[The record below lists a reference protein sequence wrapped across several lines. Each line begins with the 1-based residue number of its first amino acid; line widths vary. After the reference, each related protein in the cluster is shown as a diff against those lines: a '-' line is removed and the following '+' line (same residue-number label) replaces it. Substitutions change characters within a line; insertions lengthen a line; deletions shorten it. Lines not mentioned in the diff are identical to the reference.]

1 MQTYYVTV
9 CREYGTVQ
17 EEAILKSAHLADQV
31 AVAKAWGEKLAE
43 LEADHLAALAEKD
56 KKIAGRDR
64 VINTLKEDKVFLSEQ
79 IAVLTAERD
88 TLKEEI
94 DRLKRQVVVGN
105 FNPHGRMVCRDGE
118 AD

>member
-1 MQTYYVTV
+1 
-9 CREYGTVQ
+9 
-17 EEAILKSAHLADQV
+17 
-31 AVAKAWGEKLAE
+31 
-43 LEADHLAALAEKD
+43 
-56 KKIAGRDR
+56 
-64 VINTLKEDKVFLSEQ
+64 VFLSEQ
-79 IAVLTAERD
+79 IAALATERD